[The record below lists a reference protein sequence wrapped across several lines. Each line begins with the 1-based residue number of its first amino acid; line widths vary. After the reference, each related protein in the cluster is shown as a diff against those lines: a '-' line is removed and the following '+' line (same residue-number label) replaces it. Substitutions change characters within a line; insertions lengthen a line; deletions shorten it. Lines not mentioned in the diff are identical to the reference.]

1 MRLVLAAG
9 RGDRADR
16 AERAAARVP
25 QDAGQRH
32 HQLAATS
39 MVPVLAEPDAL
50 PRAQR
55 QLAVR
60 NWDTQRRAQE
70 AGLYVCWL

>member
-1 MRLVLAAG
+1 MVLAAG

-16 AERAAARVP
+16 AERATRRVP

-32 HQLAATS
+32 HQLAAAS
-39 MVPVLAEPDAL
+39 VVAVFAEPDAL

-55 QLAVR
+55 QLAVCDR
-60 NWDTQRRAQE
+60 DA
-70 AGLYVCWL
+70 